1 MSQDSNWDI
10 DDRVDGVFKNI
21 VIPVYEGL
29 INDYDAVGGRNQE
42 FVLAAALDIEGI
54 NDVVVLSGGTDGDDG
69 YEVKIVSDGP
79 IIIGI
84 EKYSSIKVKHPGGL
98 EMIVCVY
105 WVKNSERLIAEN
117 ILLITHNKS
126 FDLFSVTKE
135 DLASQI
141 KFLSG
146 LKA

>member
-1 MSQDSNWDI
+1 MSQDSNWEM
-10 DDRVDGVFKNI
+10 DDRVDEVFKKV
-21 VIPVYEGL
+21 VIPAFKSL
-29 INDYDAVGGRNQE
+29 IDDYDQVG
-42 FVLAAALDIEGI
+42 
-54 NDVVVLSGGTDGDDG
+54 G
-69 YEVKIVSDGP
+69 YEVKVVSDGP
-79 IIIGI
+79 LIMGI
-84 EKYSSIKVKHPGGL
+84 EKYSSIMVKHPSGL

-126 FDLFSVTKE
+126 FDIFSVTKE
-135 DLASQI
+135 ELSSQL

>member
-10 DDRVDGVFKNI
+10 DDRVDGIFKNI

-29 INDYDAVGGRNQE
+29 INDYDAV
-42 FVLAAALDIEGI
+42 
-54 NDVVVLSGGTDGDDG
+54 DG

-79 IIIGI
+79 LIMGI

-141 KFLSG
+141 RFLSG

>member
-1 MSQDSNWDI
+1 MSQDSNWQI
-10 DDRVDGVFKNI
+10 SDRVDEVFKNI
-21 VIPVYEGL
+21 VDPVFESL
-29 INDYDAVGGRNQE
+29 INDYNAVG
-42 FVLAAALDIEGI
+42 
-54 NDVVVLSGGTDGDDG
+54 G

-79 IIIGI
+79 LIMGI
-84 EKYSSIKVKHPGGL
+84 ENYSSIMVKHPGGM

-126 FDLFSVTKE
+126 FDIFSVTKE
-135 DLASQI
+135 ELALQV

-146 LKA
+146 LKD